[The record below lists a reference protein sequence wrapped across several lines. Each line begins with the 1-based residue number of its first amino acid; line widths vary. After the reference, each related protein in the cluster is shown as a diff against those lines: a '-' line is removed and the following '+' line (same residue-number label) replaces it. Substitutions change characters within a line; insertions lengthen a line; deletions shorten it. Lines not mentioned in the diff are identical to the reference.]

1 MTLAPR
7 TLPPTPPGLHRY
19 RSPLSRLVYRAAWL
33 FGQSAKLGALRVHVV
48 NADVLRGTPGG
59 YQLACTHLSHLEP
72 FLLGMIARRP
82 VDWMTRIE
90 FYGHPV
96 ATWFLMRFAA
106 IPVRR
111 QGVSANAVRTAV
123 DRVRAGRVVGICP
136 EGGVAAGAA
145 SACRGGPI
153 KRGVG
158 LIAVRSGRPVIPC
171 VILGAHDLLRVAP
184 WLPFRRGRLWVAFG
198 DPVHPPADAPS
209 RRAAREAVA
218 VELERSYQR
227 LFRDLVD
234 RYALDADAVTTVGR
248 HS

>member
-1 MTLAPR
+1 MTATRPILPR
-7 TLPPTPPGLHRY
+7 TPPGLHRY
-19 RSPLSRLVYRAAWL
+19 RSPASRGVYRAAWL
-33 FGQSAKLGALRVHVV
+33 FGQAAKLGALRVHTV
-48 NADVLRGTPGG
+48 NRDVLRATPGG

-82 VDWMTRIE
+82 IDWMTRIE

-96 ATWFLMRFAA
+96 STWFLMRFAA

-111 QGVSANAVRTAV
+111 QGVSANAIRTAIG
-123 DRVRAGRVVGICP
+123 RVTDGRVVGICP
-136 EGGVAAGAA
+136 EGGVATGPD
-145 SACRGGPI
+145 SACRGGRL

-158 LIAVRSGRPVIPC
+158 LIAVRSGRPVVPC
-171 VILGAHDLLRVAP
+171 VILGSHALLRVAP

-198 DPVHPPADAPS
+198 EPIHPPADAPS

-218 VELERSYQR
+218 VELERSFQA

-234 RYALDADAVTTVGR
+234 RHDLDARNLTEFPR
-248 HS
+248 RP